1 MTNSGDVYTAPQL
14 DSSALITI
22 DVQRDTLDG
31 RALEVAG
38 TSARLPRI
46 KALVE
51 AFRARGLPI
60 VHIVRIYVADGSNVD
75 PCRRAAVEQG
85 ASFLLAG
92 TDGVQLAEDLLPD
105 PSAELDSERLLAGEP
120 QPFGPGESALYKPR
134 WGAFYETALED
145 LLRAAGATTTVF
157 CGCNFPNCPRTSI
170 YEASERDF
178 RVVVV
183 RDAISGLYPQGEQEL
198 ERIGASLVESKKL
211 IAMLGT
217 AARPAALR

>member
-1 MTNSGDVYTAPQL
+1 MTNAGDVYTEPQL

-38 TSARLPRI
+38 TSARLSRM

-60 VHIVRIYVADGSNVD
+60 VHIVRIYLADGSNVD

-105 PSAELDSERLLAGEP
+105 PSVELDSERLLAGEP
-120 QPFGPGESALYKPR
+120 QPLGPGESALYKPR

-145 LLRAAGATTTVF
+145 LLRTAGATTTVF

-198 ERIGASLVESKKL
+198 ARIGASLVESKKL
-211 IAMLGT
+211 IAMLGA